1 MTIYWIIGTCF
12 VGGLISLFF
21 ATMIFKNASSTLI
34 TNMVSLAVGTLLTT
48 AFLELIPHA
57 MELSDDFHE
66 TSFFVLIGIL
76 ILFIL
81 EKLLIW
87 RHCHIPDCDKH
98 TKVQSHLIKDGID
111 KNKRGSVIVAGDLF
125 HNFVD
130 GVLIASA
137 FLVNINLGL
146 VTAFSIIAHCL
157 PQEMSN
163 FSVLLDAGFTKFKAY
178 IFNIAA
184 SFTMLIGAILSFY
197 ILSIMQNDNL
207 LANILALAAASMIY
221 ISVSDLIPDLH
232 KKTDTKESIRQII
245 MVAIGVAIIYI
256 IHSHLH

>member
-1 MTIYWIIGTCF
+1 MTLYWIIGTCF
-12 VGGLISLFF
+12 AGGLISLFF
-21 ATMIFKNASSTLI
+21 ATIIFKNASNVLI

-48 AFLELIPHA
+48 AFLELIPHS
-57 MELSDDFHE
+57 MELSDNFHE

-76 ILFIL
+76 VLFIL

-87 RHCHIPDCDKH
+87 RHCHEPDCE
-98 TKVQSHLIKDGID
+98 SHLIQNEIS
-111 KNKRGSVIVAGDLF
+111 KNKRGSVIVVGDLF

-163 FSVLLDAGFTKFKAY
+163 FSLLLDSGFTKFKAY
-178 IFNIAA
+178 IFNIAS
-184 SFTMLIGAILSFY
+184 SFATLIGALLSFY
-197 ILSIMQNDNL
+197 ILSIIQNNNL

-221 ISVSDLIPDLH
+221 ISVSDLIPGLH
-232 KKTDTKESIRQII
+232 KKTDTKESIRQILMI
-245 MVAIGVAIIYI
+245 AIGVVIIYI
-256 IHSHLH
+256 IHSYLH